1 MLIDF
6 TIFWRRIFT
15 RQCWVFTRFNYNKSI
30 FITTENHHA
39 GETFMLVPTLFL
51 GSQCPPHFFHSR
63 IATAHGLVA
72 SASAMVLVGL
82 VADSRPGLAK
92 TL

>member
-1 MLIDF
+1 
-6 TIFWRRIFT
+6 
-15 RQCWVFTRFNYNKSI
+15 
-30 FITTENHHA
+30 
-39 GETFMLVPTLFL
+39 MLVPTLFL